1 MKKKAA
7 ALLLCT
13 LLTFQLSAPPAK
25 AAGDVYFVA
34 AKEYILPLSDDT
46 MPFWHG
52 GYLYIA
58 GTIFTGV
65 VRESLDISHTYN
77 SAQKRFILYSG
88 RQSGGRSLWFEQDK
102 GYAYDKDGNTH
113 TPGLVMR
120 NGIPYVPAAMVAKFF
135 DLQYSITE
143 VNHGYLVWLRKPS
156 FGLSDKDFANA
167 ASLSMADCYSAY
179 QKSKDTQSKPENSAG
194 TGSSGAE
201 IEGRSIYLC
210 LEAGDTTA
218 AMLDTLD
225 RYNAQAAFFCTVDFL
240 KEQGDLLRRMTVTGQ
255 TVGILADAADPS
267 RTVMEQLEEG
277 NRALAQATCG
287 KTRLVLLQNSNDQAL
302 QAARDAGYCC
312 VTPDLDRTAYGLRSG
327 SNAASL
333 LKRVSAYQDDVTVWL
348 GDTADGVGLRVFL
361 LAAEEA
367 DGRCLALTETV

>member
-7 ALLLCT
+7 ALALCALLV
-13 LLTFQLSAPPAK
+13 FQLAAPPAK
-25 AAGDVYFVA
+25 AAESVYFVA
-34 AKEYILPLSDDT
+34 AKEYVLPLSDET
-46 MPFWHG
+46 MPFWYG

-58 GTIFTGV
+58 STIFTGV

-77 SAQKRFILYSG
+77 SAQKHVILYSG
-88 RQSGGRSLWFEQDK
+88 LRTGGRSLWFELDK
-102 GYAYDKDGNTH
+102 NYAYDKDGNTL
-113 TPGLVMR
+113 TPGAVMR
-120 NGIPYVPAAMVAKFF
+120 NGIPFVPAALVAKFF

-143 VNHGYLVWLRKPS
+143 VNHGYLVWLRRPG

-167 ASLSMADCYSAY
+167 ASLNMADGYNAY
-179 QKSKDTQSKPENSAG
+179 LKSKNAQTTSESPG
-194 TGSSGAE
+194 TPDNTGTE

-210 LEAGDTTA
+210 LEAGDETS

-240 KEQGDLLRRMTVTGQ
+240 EEQGDLLRRMMVAGQ

-267 RTVMEQLEEG
+267 QTVAEQLEAG

-287 KTRLVLLQNSNDQAL
+287 KTRLAIIQNGNEQVL

-312 VTPDLDRTAYGLRSG
+312 VSPDIDRTGYGLRSA

-348 GDTADGVGLRVFL
+348 GDTADTVGLRAFL
-361 LAAEEA
+361 LAAGNA